1 MLYSFGILLSLLP
14 HRKRIRDE
22 GIIKLVSSCL
32 RSVSSTGEVGKARS
46 LTASQQSYQTIE

>member
-46 LTASQQSYQTIE
+46 LTASQQSYQTIK